1 MKFCLATC
9 LGLQLCHI
17 RQWLL
22 ILLKKNRSFLAHVV
36 LFCWFHCTDII
47 PTFTTNI
54 WSKPLLSQYTTS
66 LQSRKPP
73 FMRRHSCFPIGLG
86 LRKSYDHKMDFNG
99 LQMTPN
105 IWDLKR
111 SPMSSPDSKH
121 QSNSLQTWTTLA
133 IISFRSQGPS
143 LFLSGVFFR
152 CVELPFLNSGLVE
165 VNFHMLKLQI
175 GANWQRVRI
184 RLQFIDLLGL
194 IVHVSSMSW
203 VSQ

>member
-22 ILLKKNRSFLAHVV
+22 ILLKKNRSILAKRLV
-36 LFCWFHCTDII
+36 LFGLWHRTGII
-47 PTFTTNI
+47 PTLPQTSGANHCCRNIPPVFNPWTTNYAQAFVF
-54 WSKPLLSQYTTS
+54 SNY
-66 LQSRKPP
+66 
-73 FMRRHSCFPIGLG
+73 

-152 CVELPFLNSGLVE
+152 CVELPFLKWWFGGSQLSYVETSNWCQLVE
-165 VNFHMLKLQI
+165 
-175 GANWQRVRI
+175 GAN
-184 RLQFIDLLGL
+184 
-194 IVHVSSMSW
+194 
-203 VSQ
+203 